1 MSVPNEN
8 TNPIGW
14 LSGIYTVMSNVLAAM
29 SGVYAPL
36 TSVTLTNVA
45 SSASNVT
52 LIAAN
57 ANLRLLTVFNDST
70 AILYLKYGA
79 TASTTSY
86 TVRIAAGGYFEM
98 PQPIYTGVIDGIWA
112 SANGSAR
119 ITAGV

>member
-1 MSVPNEN
+1 
-8 TNPIGW
+8 
-14 LSGIYTVMSNVLAAM
+14 MSNVLTAI
-29 SGVYAPL
+29 GNVYTPL

-57 ANLRLLTVFNDST
+57 ANLKLLTVFNDST